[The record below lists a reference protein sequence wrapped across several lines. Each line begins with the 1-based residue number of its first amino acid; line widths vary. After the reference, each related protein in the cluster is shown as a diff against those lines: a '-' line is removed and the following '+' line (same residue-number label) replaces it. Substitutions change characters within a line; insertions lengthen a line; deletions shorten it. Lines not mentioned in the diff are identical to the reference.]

1 MVEGVKPFTGLVV
14 VPFPRRVLQPVS
26 LEGELLLEALI
37 QLLELAVVVDRPP
50 SAPHQRGK

>member
-1 MVEGVKPFTGLVV
+1 MLEGVKPFMGLVV

-26 LEGELLLEALI
+26 LEGKLLLEALI